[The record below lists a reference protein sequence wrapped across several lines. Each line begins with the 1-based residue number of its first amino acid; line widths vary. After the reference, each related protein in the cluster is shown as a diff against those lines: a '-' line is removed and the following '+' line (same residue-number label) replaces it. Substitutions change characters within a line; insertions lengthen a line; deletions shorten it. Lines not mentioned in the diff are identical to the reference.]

1 MNKKFKE
8 FGLIILGS
16 IIFPIGV
23 NLFIA
28 PLDLYNGGVIGTAQI
43 ARTFIQPLLGD
54 MIPNGMDIAGIIN
67 FIFNIPLMILAYIG
81 ISRKFFYKTAL
92 SILVQTIAFS
102 LIPVPSPDQLI
113 VKDVLTSVIV
123 GGLVSGVGVG
133 MSLQAGGCSGGTDV
147 LGVYYSI
154 KKQSFTVGKLTTSI
168 NIVIYSSYALLFN
181 LGTAIYS
188 VIYAV
193 VLALVCDRYHYQNIK
208 VSVMV
213 VTKNK
218 EVYKAIISQLTRG
231 VTYWNGFGGYADQ
244 DTHILMTVVS
254 KYEILELKRIV
265 YGLDP
270 NAFITMSEGLSL
282 VGNFEKRLL

>member
-1 MNKKFKE
+1 MSKQCKE
-8 FGLIILGS
+8 FGLIILGA

-28 PLDLYNGGVIGTAQI
+28 PIALYNGGVIGIAQI
-43 ARTFIQPLLGD
+43 VRTFVQPLLGNL
-54 MIPNGMDIAGIIN
+54 IPSGMDIAGIIN
-67 FIFNIPLMILAYIG
+67 FMFNIPLMILAYVG
-81 ISRKFFYKTAL
+81 ISKKFFYKTTL
-92 SILVQTIAFS
+92 SIFVQTLSFS
-102 LIPVPSPDQLI
+102 LIPIPSPNQLI
-113 VKDVLTSVIV
+113 VQDVLTSVIV
-123 GGLVSGVGVG
+123 GGLISGIGVG

-154 KKQSFTVGKLTTSI
+154 KKQSFTVGKLTTAI
-168 NIVIYSSYALLFN
+168 NVVIYSSYAILFN

-218 EVYKAIISQLTRG
+218 EVYKAIVSQLTRG

-244 DTHILMTVVS
+244 DTHIVMTVVS

-265 YGLDP
+265 YSLDDK
-270 NAFITMSEGLSL
+270 AFITMSEGLSL

>member
-1 MNKKFKE
+1 MKKQHKDF
-8 FGLIILGS
+8 LLVVLGA

-28 PLDLYNGGVIGTAQI
+28 PLSLYNGGVIGTAQI

-54 MIPNGMDIAGIIN
+54 LVPNGMDIAGIIN
-67 FIFNIPLMILAYIG
+67 FIFNIPLMILAYVG

-102 LIPVPSPDQLI
+102 LIPVPSVDQLI

-154 KKQSFTVGKLTTSI
+154 KKQSFTVGKLTTAI
-168 NIVIYSSYALLFN
+168 NIVIYTSYALLFN

-193 VLALVCDRYHYQNIK
+193 VLALVCDRYHHQNIK
-208 VSVMV
+208 VSVII

-218 EVYKAIISQLTRG
+218 EVYKSIISQLTRG

-244 DTHILMTVVS
+244 DTHIIMTIVS

-270 NAFITMSEGLSL
+270 NAFITMNEGLSL
-282 VGNFEKRLL
+282 VGNFEKRLF